1 MISAVDP
8 VITLAIFQA
17 LKVDVQLYMLA
28 FGESMLN
35 DAVAI
40 VLASTAMELA
50 DPEVAKLSSLDM
62 LHYGFIRFLAM
73 FFVSAALGTAIGFI
87 SALLFKHV
95 DLR

>member
-17 LKVDVQLYMLA
+17 IKVDAQLYMLA

-40 VLASTAMELA
+40 VLASTALELNSPHVTA
-50 DPEVAKLSSLDM
+50 LSSTNM
-62 LHYGFIRFLAM
+62 ANYAFTRFMAM
-73 FFVSAALGTAIGFI
+73 FFGSAVLGAAVGFI
-87 SALLFKHV
+87 SALVSIITL
-95 DLR
+95 